1 MNILLPITQEV
12 LFPPLGRHERGKHE
26 ISRRCNFRK
35 PITITQWAYIAGI
48 YKGAISSIES
58 MCKEDYAVR
67 SRCILEI
74 INKADGKIV
83 EFLKGGKNEIK
94 TITE

>member
-1 MNILLPITQEV
+1 MKSVEDV
-12 LFPPLGRHERGKHE
+12 
-26 ISRRCNFRK
+26 ISEK